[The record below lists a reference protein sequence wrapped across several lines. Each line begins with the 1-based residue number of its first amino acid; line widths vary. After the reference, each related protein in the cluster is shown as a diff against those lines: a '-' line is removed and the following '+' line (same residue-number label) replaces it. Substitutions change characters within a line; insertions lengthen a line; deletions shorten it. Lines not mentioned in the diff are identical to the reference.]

1 MLDDMMAMMMMGDMM
16 GMGGGMPMGMP
27 KMPPGM
33 SMDDLEDLSE
43 DELERI
49 MMGGGK
55 KSKSKKGA
63 DKNK

>member
-1 MLDDMMAMMMMGDMM
+1 MMMMGDMM
-16 GMGGGMPMGMP
+16 GGGEMGMP

-33 SMDDLEDLSE
+33 SMTDLDDLDD

-55 KSKSKKGA
+55 KSKSKGSKKA
-63 DKNK
+63 AS